1 MTTVVNKYKVN
12 MSDPDIVY
20 IGRGSVWGNDSE
32 MKDRS
37 DSERERVIQNYRKQL
52 RDQLKGG
59 TITKEMLLDLDG
71 KRLVCYCAPKACHGD
86 VLVKAIEWAKE
97 SNMNMVDTLK
107 LKASQPTP
115 EADEIAKLLIAAT
128 KGDVK

>member
-37 DSERERVIQNYRKQL
+37 DGERERVIQNYRKQL
-52 RDQLKGG
+52 RDQLQSGS
-59 TITKEMLLDLDG
+59 ITKEDLLELDG
-71 KRLVCYCAPKACHGD
+71 KRLACYCAPKACHGD
-86 VLVKAIEWAKE
+86 VLVKAIEWVKE
-97 SNMNMVDTLK
+97 N
-107 LKASQPTP
+107 
-115 EADEIAKLLIAAT
+115 
-128 KGDVK
+128 